1 MTETDLTRRN
11 VIALAGGTAAAGLA
25 GCLGDDGQVD
35 DHGEEHVGIE
45 SELTV
50 YVAVYHWGFT
60 AFDETGEEL
69 DVIEIEPN
77 TELTIQ
83 AVNDHAYDA
92 FEALPDPVATQ
103 LEDFDALERTKQKV
117 EAGELPEPDGATVEE
132 VYEKA
137 HGHGHGDD
145 DHHDDGHG
153 DDDHHD
159 DGHGDDDHHDDGHG
173 DDDHHDD
180 GHGDDDHHDDG
191 HGDDDHGHDHDDATL
206 DHGFSV
212 RELGIQMQV
221 PWDKD
226 EPVEQ
231 TVVVEEPGTY
241 EARCIVGCGYYH
253 TDQVEEL
260 IEVTG

>member
-11 VIALAGGTAAAGLA
+11 VIALAGGAAVGGLA

-35 DHGEEHVGIE
+35 DHGEEHVGID
-45 SELTV
+45 SELTA
-50 YVAVYHWGFT
+50 YIAVYHWGFA

-92 FEALPDPVATQ
+92 FDALPDPVATQ

-132 VYEKA
+132 VYEEA
-137 HGHGHGDD
+137 HGHGHDD
-145 DHHDDGHG
+145 DYDDDHG
-153 DDDHHD
+153 DDDDGHHD
-159 DGHGDDDHHDDGHG
+159 DDGHDHDDDGHHDDDHGHE
-173 DDDHHDD
+173 D
-180 GHGDDDHHDDG
+180 
-191 HGDDDHGHDHDDATL
+191 GHDHDDATL

-212 RELGIQMQV
+212 RELGIQMEV

-241 EARCIVGCGYYH
+241 EARCLVGCGYYH

-260 IEVTG
+260 IEVTE